1 MSIQS
6 LLENM
11 ILILTIPVL
20 FTFLMYIILDIFRVH
35 QWRKIHLTVQ
45 WSSLLYVAGVIVMVK
60 EMYGLFILSYVLIA
74 FILFLAIHITMQWK
88 KQMPIS
94 LVKAIVLLLRVV
106 FLLFFLSYLVLFTI
120 YAVQIFA

>member
-45 WSSLLYVAGVIVMVK
+45 WSSLFYVAGVIVMVK

-106 FLLFFLSYLVLFTI
+106 FLLFFLSYLVL
-120 YAVQIFA
+120 

>member
-45 WSSLLYVAGVIVMVK
+45 WSSLFYVAGVIVMVK